1 MAFIEYNPTRGGLR
15 PKSAKLTKT
24 HLILSPDLHEKTGE
38 NNISIAYDPDDKIL
52 KLTPVESGGLKVTD
66 GKLQS
71 KGFVNFF
78 DIDKKGLFDAE
89 WDENEGAIF
98 IKVRQP
104 NGKYQA
110 YTGA

>member
-24 HLILSPDLHEKTGE
+24 HLILSSDLHEKIGE
-38 NNISIAYDPDDKIL
+38 NNVSVALDPDDKIL
-52 KLTPVESGGLKVTD
+52 RLTPVESGGLKLTE

-78 DIDKKGLFDAE
+78 GIDKKGLFDAE

-98 IKVRQP
+98 IKVKR
-104 NGKYQA
+104 A
-110 YTGA
+110 TV